1 MKRSDFMYELPER
14 LIAQNPA
21 AERTA
26 SRLMVVNRNRQTIE
40 HGHFEDLKNYLVQ
53 GDCLVFNDTKVMP
66 ARLLGKKKTGQGNG
80 VVVPERIISA
90 ATTANTVV
98 TPVREVSSD
107 DAIDKL
113 GEELPAAGAV
123 SVTAAA
129 DAVVMPRQEATATV
143 EVLLLHKVRPTVWEA
158 MVRPGKRL
166 KAGAQIT
173 LGNGELNAEVLEVL
187 GNGNRL
193 VRFFCPDED
202 FKDILSRN
210 GQIPLPPY
218 ITNCTVDRS
227 RYQTVYAN
235 DTGSA
240 AAPTAG
246 LHFTKEYIAQIR
258 AAGIDTAYLTLHVG
272 PGTFQPVK
280 AENIEDHRMH
290 SEFYRIGG
298 DAVAR
303 INQVKTA
310 QQGDKASEYQGRVV
324 AVGTTSVR
332 TLESAADEHGLLQA
346 TEGWTDI
353 FIYPGYRFRCVDM
366 LLTNFHLPG
375 STLLMLVSAFAD
387 RDLVMEAYRQAVEQ
401 EYRFFS
407 FGDAMLIL

>member
-1 MKRSDFMYELPER
+1 MKRSDYMYELPER

-26 SRLMVVNRNRQTIE
+26 SRLMVVNRNKRTVE
-40 HGHFEDLKNYLVQ
+40 HSHFEELKNYLAR

-66 ARLLGKKKTGQGNG
+66 ARLLGKKMKNGPGAKTVGPGAG
-80 VVVPERIISA
+80 
-90 ATTANTVV
+90 TVG
-98 TPVREVSSD
+98 P
-107 DAIDKL
+107 
-113 GEELPAAGAV
+113 G
-123 SVTAAA
+123 
-129 DAVVMPRQEATATV
+129 QEATATV
-143 EVLLLHKVRPTVWEA
+143 EVLLLHKVRPAVWEA

-166 KAGAQIT
+166 RAGAQIT
-173 LGNGELNAEVLEVL
+173 LGNGELSAEVLEVL

-193 VRFFCPDED
+193 VRFLCPDED
-202 FKDILSRN
+202 FMDILSQN

-218 ITNCTVDRS
+218 ITNCTVDRG
-227 RYQTVYAN
+227 RYQTVYAK

-258 AAGIDTAYLTLHVG
+258 AAGVDTAYLTLHVG

-303 INQVKTA
+303 INQVKMA
-310 QQGDKASEYQGRVV
+310 QQSDNRASEYPGRVV

-353 FIYPGYRFRCVDM
+353 FIYPGYRFRCVDV

-375 STLLMLVSAFAD
+375 STLLMLVSAFAS

-407 FGDAMLIL
+407 FGDAMLII